1 MAFRTA
7 KHMRII
13 QVFACMKP
21 SVLSM
26 SKRTNHANPVAAPVA
41 GDSPPSI
48 CKIVC
53 RRRLAAAGWPPAGI
67 RAGGAQQGE
76 LEILYSLTDAHRLRT
91 GRPYCTPD
99 AELAM
104 AVVSPAPEHAACHGA
119 SMIASSGNRGHC
131 NCPISS
137 WMMCVCGGV
146 GGRDEFQY
154 KYHIIP

>member
-1 MAFRTA
+1 
-7 KHMRII
+7 MRSLWRP
-13 QVFACMKP
+13 C
-21 SVLSM
+21 
-26 SKRTNHANPVAAPVA
+26 
-41 GDSPPSI
+41 SPPIPSLAYFSLAELKYACSLWSI
-48 CKIVC
+48 CIC
-53 RRRLAAAGWPPAGI
+53 SLWSICQHCLESRRRLAAAGWPPAGI